1 MNPSQTFTLQY
12 YTARN
17 GKDYYNEWLSALD
30 DRTRARVL
38 RQLEKLER
46 GIGYQKPLENKLWE
60 LVIELGP
67 GYRVYFTKDGDEI
80 IVVLAGSDKSQQ
92 KRTIALAR
100 KLIKEI
106 EEDRTLRERRN

>member
-1 MNPSQTFTLQY
+1 MNPSGTFTLRY

-17 GKDYYNEWLSALD
+17 GKDYYNEWLSGLD

-38 RQLEKLER
+38 RQVEKLER
-46 GIGYQKPLENKLWE
+46 GIGYQKPLDNKLWE
-60 LVIELGP
+60 LVIEEGP
-67 GYRVYFTKDGDEI
+67 GYRVYFTKDGDKI
-80 IVVLAGSDKSQQ
+80 IVVLAGSDKSGQ

-100 KLIKEI
+100 RLIREI